1 MSQII
6 FERYIYGGILFLDG
20 VDPFGV
26 FNVIIAAELLNL
38 QELVDYLQT
47 HLIEK
52 EAKWMEEH
60 FSSIHHSIFRY
71 DSFIKLQNHC
81 TEIMLKSPE
90 RIFKSPDFASLSE
103 KSLISLI
110 KRDDLRMKEID
121 VWEKCIK
128 MGSRTKS
135 HFASDS

>member
-20 VDPFGV
+20 VDPVGV
-26 FNVIIAAELLNL
+26 FNVTIAAELLNF

-71 DSFIKLQNHC
+71 DSFIKLYGNYV
-81 TEIMLKSPE
+81 K
-90 RIFKSPDFASLSE
+90 
-103 KSLISLI
+103 IS
-110 KRDDLRMKEID
+110 
-121 VWEKCIK
+121 
-128 MGSRTKS
+128 
-135 HFASDS
+135 